1 MNRSHRGGQGF
12 KSPQL
17 HPLTRRFL
25 DQPCECGVAWVTCRV
40 TPVLAAFGIFESDN
54 LKDVY
59 GNRDLTTAL
68 RPTATGKAD
77 SKCTAFACET
87 RDGLSHRVS

>member
-1 MNRSHRGGQGF
+1 M
-12 KSPQL
+12 
-17 HPLTRRFL
+17 
-25 DQPCECGVAWVTCRV
+25 
-40 TPVLAAFGIFESDN
+40 AAFGIFESDN